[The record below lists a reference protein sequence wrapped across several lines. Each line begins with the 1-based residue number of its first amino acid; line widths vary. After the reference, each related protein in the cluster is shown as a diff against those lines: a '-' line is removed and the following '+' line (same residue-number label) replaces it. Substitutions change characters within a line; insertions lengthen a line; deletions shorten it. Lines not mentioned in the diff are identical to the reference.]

1 VSSSWCELTVNQK
14 KTIINLMEGNFS
26 QKLHSTFV
34 KSKSVMYFKV
44 SEEMEL
50 SHTDDRYRKSV
61 PMKTSDTKSKRR

>member
-1 VSSSWCELTVNQK
+1 
-14 KTIINLMEGNFS
+14 MEGNFS